1 MAVLDFEAVYRKKGN
16 TFLADLLGSDPF
28 DFWAGRYY
36 VGIFGVIAVVAIVL
50 GVGVLFLGVALNGDG
65 DLLRATVI
73 SPLPKY
79 GLGWAPFREG
89 GAWQLTIFFAA
100 ISFIAWALREVEICR
115 KLEMGYHVP
124 IMFSF
129 AISAFLVLE
138 VLRPILLGHW
148 SEGFDLGFT
157 GHLTW
162 VSNTGFK
169 YMNFYLNPFH
179 AYAVLGFFLTTMAL
193 GMHAGAILGRTI
205 RIRTRQSRARR
216 LTTSGEITSATRS
229 ANLAFTCSGSGS
241 RSTRSIMSDL
251 CILTSGPV
259 VKDWVD
265 FWHFQ
270 IPLGFEARGTT

>member
-1 MAVLDFEAVYRKKGN
+1 MAVLDFEQIYRKKGN
-16 TFLADLLGSDPF
+16 TFLGELLGTDPF

-36 VGIFGVIAVVAIVL
+36 VGIFGVLTTIAIVL
-50 GVGVLFLGVALNGDG
+50 GVATLFLGVALNGDG
-65 DLLRATVI
+65 DLARATVI

-89 GAWQLTIFFAA
+89 GCWQLTIIFAT
-100 ISFIAWALREVEICR
+100 IAFVTWMLREVEICR
-115 KLEMGYHVP
+115 KLEMGYHIP
-124 IMFSF
+124 IMYGF
-129 AISAFLVLE
+129 AISAFVTLE
-138 VLRPILLGHW
+138 IVRPVLLGHW

-169 YMNFYLNPFH
+169 YQNFYLNPFH

-193 GMHAGAILGRTI
+193 GMHAGAILGTYN
-205 RIRTRQSRARR
+205 TDPNPAKESARVDNFWR
-216 LTTSGEITSATRS
+216 DYIGYSIGELGIHVLGFW
-229 ANLAFTCSGSGS
+229 LAIYSL
-241 RSTRSIMSDL
+241 IMADL

-259 VKDWVD
+259 VQDWVE

-270 IPLGFEARGTT
+270 IPWIH